1 MPRIQVIVRLKE
13 YIPIAVVSGRSLQ
26 DIKTKV
32 GIEDIVYVGNHGAE
46 IWDGKKVTISQ
57 ESKVETHIL
66 KELLA
71 RLKEALLHIQ
81 GVIIEDKGFTISI
94 HFRMVKVKYL
104 GELFDK
110 FWRIAKD
117 FENTLRITS
126 GKKVFEMRPL
136 NAWDKGDAVLWII
149 ENMGNGRIPIYIGD
163 DTTDEDAFRV
173 LKGIGISI
181 SIGVCSESDY
191 CLKNQKEIKAIKFFM
206 TLTQAD
212 YMNHLIQV

>member
-46 IWDGKKVTISQ
+46 IWDGKKAIISQ
-57 ESKVETHIL
+57 ESKVETRIL
-66 KELLA
+66 KELLD

-81 GVIIEDKGFTISI
+81 GVIIEDKGSTISI

-191 CLKNQKEIKAIKFFM
+191 YLKNQKEIKEFLQELLKLEEF
-206 TLTQAD
+206 D
-212 YMNHLIQV
+212 